1 MSTPTNAHATRT
13 LTRLDT
19 RGGYDME
26 GQGSLGRVELIGE
39 GQTIP
44 VSVESVFRDGFVV
57 SFITGDGLFEYRG
70 ALLCQSSWCN
80 R

>member
-1 MSTPTNAHATRT
+1 MHEFYACKRPDWTREEAN
-13 LTRLDT
+13 
-19 RGGYDME
+19 MEE
-26 GQGSLGRVELIGE
+26 GQGSLGRVGLIGE
-39 GQTIP
+39 GQIIP

-70 ALLCQSSWCN
+70 ALLCQQSSWCN